1 MHKHLPCKSND
12 RLTGDRIGFFL
23 IFYDSVR
30 EISAIFSSR
39 SKYWQISIFTTSTT
53 LEDTMSILDQDKV
66 DKIKRVLKWHQRGM
80 TISDLASEMKI
91 NRNLVAKYLDML
103 LIAGQVEMQVI
114 GAAKVFFL
122 SRRVP
127 ISALLEFSS
136 DMVIVFDSDQRIL
149 QVNEQVPL
157 LLETAK
163 EALIGK
169 TLHELDHP
177 FIRAM
182 ETSWTAR
189 GLQEKG
195 ESVSDVDCIIRGEE
209 RHFRAKHVPT
219 AFEDGSDGFTFIVED
234 ITPRKKYEEMLRIS
248 EARYRGLVQS
258 SGEAIIGNDP
268 DGNIIS
274 WNPAAERLCGYKEE
288 EAIGK
293 PMNLLVPAGSH
304 GDLAGILKRVHQG
317 ESIRRHEMKM
327 MRKGGAILDVLITIS
342 PILGEYGAVSG
353 ASSIARDITGDKMEQ
368 YLREHEDQYRTLVE
382 DLNVGIYRS
391 TGDPRGRFVW
401 GNTAL
406 LHILGYTSISDLQ
419 DAQVIDVFSD
429 PAARLE
435 LLEELQKKQF
445 VKNRV
450 LYLRR
455 PDSTPISVSVTALA
469 EFDEK
474 RNVVFIN
481 GIVQDI
487 THFTNHNTE
496 SAEGA
501 R

>member
-1 MHKHLPCKSND
+1 M
-12 RLTGDRIGFFL
+12 G
-23 IFYDSVR
+23 V
-30 EISAIFSSR
+30 
-39 SKYWQISIFTTSTT
+39 
-53 LEDTMSILDQDKV
+53 LDQEKV
-66 DKIKRVLKWHQRGM
+66 DKIKRMLKWHQRGM
-80 TISDLASEMKI
+80 TISDMASEMKI

-136 DMVIVFDSDQRIL
+136 DMVIVLDSSQRIL

-157 LLETAK
+157 LLETGR
-163 EALIGK
+163 ETLIGK
-169 TLHELDHP
+169 TIHELDNP
-177 FIRAM
+177 FVRAM
-182 ETSWTAR
+182 QVSWTTR
-189 GLQEKG
+189 DPQKKG
-195 ESVSDVDCIIRGEE
+195 ESVSDMDCLIRGEQ
-209 RHFRAKHVPT
+209 RHFRAKQVPT
-219 AFEDGSDGFTFIVED
+219 AFEDGSEGLTFIVED
-234 ITPRKKYEEMLRIS
+234 ITSRKKYEEMLRIS

-268 DGNIIS
+268 EGNIIS
-274 WNPAAERLCGYKEE
+274 WNPAAERLCGYKEGE
-288 EAIGK
+288 VIGK
-293 PMNLLVPAGSH
+293 PMNLLVPEGIRP
-304 GDLAGILKRVHQG
+304 DLSGILKRVHQG

-327 MRKGGAILDVLITIS
+327 MRKGGGILDVLITIS

-353 ASSIARDITGDKMEQ
+353 ASSIARDITGEKMEQ

-406 LHILGYTSISDLQ
+406 LHILGYTTMSDLQ
-419 DAQVIDVFSD
+419 DVPVIDVFSD

-450 LYLRR
+450 LHLRR
-455 PDSTPISVSVTALA
+455 PEGIPISVSVTALA
-469 EFDEK
+469 EFDEN

-487 THFTNHNTE
+487 THFTNYNAKST
-496 SAEGA
+496 EGA
-501 R
+501 RQQE

>member
-1 MHKHLPCKSND
+1 M
-12 RLTGDRIGFFL
+12 G
-23 IFYDSVR
+23 V
-30 EISAIFSSR
+30 
-39 SKYWQISIFTTSTT
+39 
-53 LEDTMSILDQDKV
+53 LDQEKV
-66 DKIKRVLKWHQRGM
+66 DKIKRMLKWHQRGM
-80 TISDLASEMKI
+80 TISDLASEMNI

-136 DMVIVFDSDQRIL
+136 DLVIVFDCDQRII

-169 TLHELDHP
+169 TVHELDNP
-177 FIRAM
+177 FIFALQA
-182 ETSWTAR
+182 SWTAR
-189 GLQEKG
+189 GPQETS
-195 ESVSDVDCIIRGEE
+195 ESVSDVDCTIRGEE
-209 RHFRAKHVPT
+209 RHFRVKQVPT
-219 AFEDGSDGFTFIVED
+219 AFEDGSDGLTFIAED
-234 ITPRKKYEEMLRIS
+234 ITTRKKYEEMLRIS

-274 WNPAAERLCGYKEE
+274 WNPAAERLCGHLEG
-288 EAIGK
+288 EALGK
-293 PMNLLVPAGSH
+293 PLSFLVPTACQEN
-304 GDLAGILKRVHQG
+304 LAGILKRVHQG
-317 ESIRRHEMKM
+317 ESFRRHEMKM
-327 MRKGGAILDVLITIS
+327 IRKGGAVLDVLITIS
-342 PILGEYGAVSG
+342 PILGENGAVIG
-353 ASSIARDITGDKMEQ
+353 ASSIARDITGEKMER
-368 YLREHEDQYRTLVE
+368 YLREHEDHYRTLVE

-406 LHILGYTSISDLQ
+406 LNILGYTTISDLQ
-419 DAQVIDVFSD
+419 KVPVIDIFSD
-429 PAARLE
+429 PTARLG
-435 LLEELQKKQF
+435 LLDELQKKQF

-450 LYLRR
+450 LHLKR
-455 PDSTPISVSVTALA
+455 PEGTPIIVNVTALA
-469 EFDEK
+469 EFDEN
-474 RNVVFIN
+474 RNVIFIN

-487 THFTNHNTE
+487 TQFTTLNSQVPDGTGNQ
-496 SAEGA
+496 

>member
-1 MHKHLPCKSND
+1 M
-12 RLTGDRIGFFL
+12 G
-23 IFYDSVR
+23 
-30 EISAIFSSR
+30 
-39 SKYWQISIFTTSTT
+39 
-53 LEDTMSILDQDKV
+53 ILDQEIV
-66 DKIKRVLKWHQRGM
+66 DKIKRLLKWHQRGM

-114 GAAKVFFL
+114 GAAKVYFL

-136 DMVIVFDSDQRIL
+136 DMVIVFDRDQRIL

-157 LLETAK
+157 LLDTVR
-163 EALIGK
+163 EALVGK
-169 TLHELDHP
+169 TIRELDNP
-177 FIRAM
+177 FIR
-182 ETSWTAR
+182 TLQKSWTAR
-189 GLQEKG
+189 NPQEKG
-195 ESVSDVDCIIRGEE
+195 ESVSEIDCPLKGDE
-209 RHFRAKHVPT
+209 RHFRIKLVPT
-219 AFEDGSDGFTFIVED
+219 AFEDGSDGITFLVED
-234 ITPRKKYEEMLRIS
+234 ITNRKKYEEMLRIS
-248 EARYRGLVQS
+248 EVRYRGLVQS

-274 WNPAAERLCGYKEE
+274 WNPAAERLFGVKEGE
-288 EAIGK
+288 ILGK
-293 PMNLLVPAGSH
+293 PMDLLVPAECREELSGV
-304 GDLAGILKRVHQG
+304 LKRVHQG
-317 ESIRRHEMKM
+317 ESIRRHELKM
-327 MRKGGAILDVLITIS
+327 TRKGGAVLDILITIS
-342 PILGEYGAVSG
+342 PILGEYGVVTG
-353 ASSIARDITGDKMEQ
+353 ASSIARDITGEKMEQ

-406 LHILGYTSISDLQ
+406 LHILGYTTMYDLQ
-419 DAQVIDVFSD
+419 DVPVIDIFSD

-450 LYLRR
+450 LHLRR
-455 PDSTPISVSVTALA
+455 PEGIPISVSVTALA
-469 EFDEK
+469 EFDEN

-487 THFTNHNTE
+487 THFTNLTTVPQ
-496 SAEGA
+496 
-501 R
+501 

>member
-1 MHKHLPCKSND
+1 M
-12 RLTGDRIGFFL
+12 G
-23 IFYDSVR
+23 
-30 EISAIFSSR
+30 
-39 SKYWQISIFTTSTT
+39 
-53 LEDTMSILDQDKV
+53 ILDQDKV

-80 TISDLASEMKI
+80 TISDLASNMKI

-157 LLETAK
+157 MLETGK
-163 EALIGK
+163 ETLIGK
-169 TLHELDHP
+169 TLHELDNP

-182 ETSWTAR
+182 QESWTAR
-189 GLQEKG
+189 GPQEKG
-195 ESVSDVDCIIRGEE
+195 ESVSDVDCILRGEE

-268 DGNIIS
+268 EGNIIS
-274 WNPAAERLCGYKEE
+274 WNPAAERLCGYKEGE
-288 EAIGK
+288 VIGK
-293 PMNLLVPAGSH
+293 PMDLLVPAGSRA
-304 GDLAGILKRVHQG
+304 DLSGVLKRVHLG
-317 ESIRRHEMKM
+317 ESFRRHEMKM
-327 MRKGGAILDVLITIS
+327 MRKGGVVLDVLITIS
-342 PILGEYGAVSG
+342 PILGEYGAVAG
-353 ASSIARDITGDKMEQ
+353 ASSIARDITGEKMEQ

-419 DAQVIDVFSD
+419 DVPVIDVFSD

-450 LYLRR
+450 LHLRR
-455 PDSTPISVSVTALA
+455 PEGIPICVSVTALA
-469 EFDEK
+469 EFDEN

-487 THFTNHNTE
+487 THFTNNIIG
-496 SAEGA
+496 SMEGA

>member
-1 MHKHLPCKSND
+1 M
-12 RLTGDRIGFFL
+12 G
-23 IFYDSVR
+23 V
-30 EISAIFSSR
+30 
-39 SKYWQISIFTTSTT
+39 
-53 LEDTMSILDQDKV
+53 LDQEKV
-66 DKIKRVLKWHQRGM
+66 DKIKRLLKWHQRGM

-136 DMVIVFDSDQRIL
+136 DLVIVLDSDQRIL

-157 LLETAK
+157 LLETEK
-163 EALIGK
+163 EALVGK
-169 TLHELDHP
+169 TIHELDNP

-182 ETSWTAR
+182 RASWTAR
-189 GLQEKG
+189 NPQEKG
-195 ESVSDVDCIIRGEE
+195 ESVSEVDCIIAGEE
-209 RHFRAKHVPT
+209 RHFRAKQVPT
-219 AFEDGSDGFTFIVED
+219 AFEDGSDGLTFIMED
-234 ITPRKKYEEMLRIS
+234 ITSRKKYEEMLRIS

-268 DGNIIS
+268 AGNVIS

-288 EAIGK
+288 EIIGK
-293 PMNLLVPAGSH
+293 PMNVLVPSGSLE
-304 GDLAGILKRVHQG
+304 DLSGILKRVHQG
-317 ESIRRHEMKM
+317 ESVRRHEMKM
-327 MRKGGAILDVLITIS
+327 MRKGGAVLDVLITLS
-342 PILGEYGAVSG
+342 PILGEYGTVTGS
-353 ASSIARDITGDKMEQ
+353 SSIARDITGEKMEQ

-382 DLNVGIYRS
+382 DLDVGIYRS

-406 LHILGYTSISDLQ
+406 LNILGYTTISDLQ
-419 DAQVIDVFSD
+419 DVPVIDVFSD
-429 PAARLE
+429 PTARLG
-435 LLEELQKKQF
+435 LLDELQKKRF

-450 LYLRR
+450 LHLKR

-487 THFTNHNTE
+487 THFTNTDAG
-496 SAEGA
+496 SPSQSQ
-501 R
+501 

>member
-1 MHKHLPCKSND
+1 M
-12 RLTGDRIGFFL
+12 G
-23 IFYDSVR
+23 
-30 EISAIFSSR
+30 
-39 SKYWQISIFTTSTT
+39 
-53 LEDTMSILDQDKV
+53 ILDQEKV

-136 DMVIVFDSDQRIL
+136 DLVVVFDSDQRIL

-157 LLETAK
+157 LLETGK
-163 EALIGK
+163 EVLIGK
-169 TLHELDHP
+169 TIHELENP
-177 FIRAM
+177 FIRALQAG
-182 ETSWTAR
+182 WAAR
-189 GLQEKG
+189 GPREKG
-195 ESVSDVDCIIRGEE
+195 ESESDVDCIIHGEE
-209 RHFRAKHVPT
+209 RHFRAKLVPT
-219 AFEDGSDGFTFIVED
+219 AFEDGSDGLTFIVED
-234 ITPRKKYEEMLRIS
+234 ITSRKKYEERLRIS
-248 EARYRGLVQS
+248 EAQYRGLVQS
-258 SGEAIIGNDP
+258 SGEAIIGNDT

-274 WNPAAERLCGYKEE
+274 WNPAAERLCRYREVE
-288 EAIGK
+288 ILGK
-293 PMNLLVPAGSH
+293 PMSLLVPAGCKE
-304 GDLAGILKRVHQG
+304 DLSGILKRVHLG

-327 MRKGGAILDVLITIS
+327 MRKDGAVLDVLITIS
-342 PILGEYGAVSG
+342 PLLGEYGTITG
-353 ASSIARDITGDKMEQ
+353 ASSIARDITEEKMEQ

-406 LHILGYTSISDLQ
+406 LNILGYTTISDLQ
-419 DAQVIDVFSD
+419 DIPVINVFSD
-429 PAARLE
+429 PAARLGLLDE
-435 LLEELQKKQF
+435 LRKKQF

-450 LYLRR
+450 LHLKK
-455 PDSTPISVSVTALA
+455 PDGTPISVSVTALA
-469 EFDEK
+469 EFDENK
-474 RNVVFIN
+474 NVVFIN

-487 THFTNHNTE
+487 TQFTNLNTG
-496 SAEGA
+496 SPDGS

>member
-1 MHKHLPCKSND
+1 M
-12 RLTGDRIGFFL
+12 G
-23 IFYDSVR
+23 V
-30 EISAIFSSR
+30 
-39 SKYWQISIFTTSTT
+39 
-53 LEDTMSILDQDKV
+53 LDQEKV
-66 DKIKRVLKWHQRGM
+66 DKIKRLLKWHQRGM
-80 TISDLASEMKI
+80 TISDLASEIKI

-103 LIAGQVEMQVI
+103 LIAGQVEMQII
-114 GAAKVFFL
+114 GAARVFFL

-136 DMVIVFDSDQRIL
+136 DLVIVLDSDQRIL

-157 LLETAK
+157 LLETGK

-169 TLHELDHP
+169 TIHELDTP

-182 ETSWTAR
+182 QESWTAR
-189 GLQEKG
+189 DPKEKG
-195 ESVSDVDCIIRGEE
+195 ESVSDISCLIHGEQ
-209 RHFRAKHVPT
+209 RHFRTKQVPT
-219 AFEDGSDGFTFIVED
+219 AFEDGSDGLTFIVED
-234 ITPRKKYEEMLRIS
+234 ITTRKKYEEMLRIS

-268 DGNIIS
+268 EGNVIS
-274 WNPAAERLCGYKEE
+274 WNPAAERLCGYRQEE
-288 EAIGK
+288 VIGE
-293 PMNLLVPAGSH
+293 PMSLLVPAGNRE
-304 GDLAGILKRVHQG
+304 DLLSILKRVHRG

-327 MRKGGAILDVLITIS
+327 MRKGGAVLDVLITIS
-342 PILGEYGAVSG
+342 PILGEYGVVTG
-353 ASSIARDITGDKMEQ
+353 ASSIARDITGEKMEQ
-368 YLREHEDQYRTLVE
+368 YLRDHEDQYRTLVE

-406 LHILGYTSISDLQ
+406 LHILGYTTISDLQ
-419 DAQVIDVFSD
+419 DVPVIDVFSD
-429 PAARLE
+429 PVARLE

-450 LYLRR
+450 LHLRR
-455 PDSTPISVSVTALA
+455 PDGIPISVSVTALA
-469 EFDEK
+469 EFDDN

-487 THFTNHNTE
+487 THFTNYHEKSTDGPRQQE
-496 SAEGA
+496 
-501 R
+501 

>member
-1 MHKHLPCKSND
+1 M
-12 RLTGDRIGFFL
+12 G
-23 IFYDSVR
+23 V
-30 EISAIFSSR
+30 
-39 SKYWQISIFTTSTT
+39 
-53 LEDTMSILDQDKV
+53 LDQEKV

-91 NRNLVAKYLDML
+91 NRNLLAKNLDML

-136 DMVIVFDSDQRIL
+136 DMVIVFDSGQRII

-157 LLETAK
+157 LLETEK
-163 EALIGK
+163 NVIIGK
-169 TLHELDHP
+169 TISEIDNP
-177 FIRAM
+177 FTRALLA
-182 ETSWTAR
+182 SWAAR
-189 GLQEKG
+189 NPQERG
-195 ESVSDVDCIIRGEE
+195 ESVADVDCTIHGEE
-209 RHFRAKHVPT
+209 RHFRAKQVPT
-219 AFEDGSDGFTFIVED
+219 VFEDGSDGLTFIVED
-234 ITPRKKYEEMLRIS
+234 ITSRKKYEEMLRIS

-258 SGEAIIGNDP
+258 SGEAIIGSDP
-268 DGNIIS
+268 DGNVIS
-274 WNPAAERLCGYKEE
+274 WNPAAERLFGYREME
-288 EAIGK
+288 ILGS
-293 PMNLLVPAGSH
+293 PMSLLVPAENRES
-304 GDLAGILKRVHQG
+304 LSGILMRVHQG

-327 MRKGGAILDVLITIS
+327 LRNGGAVLDVLITIS
-342 PILGEYGAVSG
+342 PMLGEYGAVTG
-353 ASSIARDITGDKMEQ
+353 ASSVARDITGEKMEQ

-406 LHILGYTSISDLQ
+406 LNILGYTTISDLQ
-419 DAQVIDVFSD
+419 DIPVIDVFSD

-435 LLEELQKKQF
+435 LLGELQKKRF

-450 LYLRR
+450 LHLRR
-455 PDSTPISVSVTALA
+455 PEGTPISVSVTALA
-469 EFDEK
+469 EFDEN

-487 THFTNHNTE
+487 THFTSYGSGIPD
-496 SAEGA
+496 SAPNQK
-501 R
+501 

>member
-1 MHKHLPCKSND
+1 M
-12 RLTGDRIGFFL
+12 G
-23 IFYDSVR
+23 
-30 EISAIFSSR
+30 
-39 SKYWQISIFTTSTT
+39 
-53 LEDTMSILDQDKV
+53 ILDQEKV

-157 LLETAK
+157 LLETGK

-169 TLHELDHP
+169 TLHELDNP

-182 ETSWTAR
+182 RASWTAR
-189 GLQEKG
+189 GPQEKG

-268 DGNIIS
+268 EGNIIS
-274 WNPAAERLCGYKEE
+274 WNPAAERLCGY
-288 EAIGK
+288 IGK
-293 PMNLLVPAGSH
+293 PMNLLVPAGNLE
-304 GDLAGILKRVHQG
+304 DLSGILKRVHLG
-317 ESIRRHEMKM
+317 ESFRRYEMKM
-327 MRKGGAILDVLITIS
+327 MRKSGAVLDVLITIS
-342 PILGEYGAVSG
+342 PILGEYGAVTG
-353 ASSIARDITGDKMEQ
+353 ASSIARDITGEKMEQ

-419 DAQVIDVFSD
+419 DVPVIDVFSD

-450 LYLRR
+450 LHLIR
-455 PDSTPISVSVTALA
+455 PEGIPISVSVTALA
-469 EFDEK
+469 EFDEN

-487 THFTNHNTE
+487 THFTNHHIGSTE
-496 SAEGA
+496 GV